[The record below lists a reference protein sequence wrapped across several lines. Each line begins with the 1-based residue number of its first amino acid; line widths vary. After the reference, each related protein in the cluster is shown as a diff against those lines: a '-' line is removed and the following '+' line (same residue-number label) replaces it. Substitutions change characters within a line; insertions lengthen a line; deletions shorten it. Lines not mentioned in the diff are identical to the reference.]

1 VSSHI
6 NPAPDDIPA
15 SARPTDSTVHIPSG
29 ASDRNTARTRGGSI
43 TAATPPCTTNTSPL
57 IASPAGLAR
66 CTTSGATCSGASG
79 STPSAE
85 AGAGPISAKVIAVRA
100 RGQIALA
107 RTPYRAQLRAVATV
121 SAAIPALAAA

>member
-1 VSSHI
+1 MK
-6 NPAPDDIPA
+6 PAPDDSPA
-15 SARPTDSTVHIPSG
+15 SARPTDSSVHIPSG
-29 ASDRNTARTRGGSI
+29 ASERYTARIRGGSI

-66 CTTSGATCSGASG
+66 YTTSGATCSGASG
-79 STPSAE
+79 STESA
-85 AGAGPISAKVIAVRA
+85 GGGPISPAVIAVRA

-107 RTPYRAQLRAVATV
+107 RTPYRAQLRAVVTV

>member
-1 VSSHI
+1 MK
-6 NPAPDDIPA
+6 PAPDDSPA
-15 SARPTDSTVHIPSG
+15 SARPTDSGVHIPSG
-29 ASDRNTARTRGGSI
+29 ASERNTARSRGGSS

-66 CTTSGATCSGASG
+66 YTTSGATCSGASG
-79 STPSAE
+79 STEP
-85 AGAGPISAKVIAVRA
+85 AGGGPISPAVIAVRA

-107 RTPYRAQLRAVATV
+107 RTPYRAQLRAVVTV